1 LSSAFGYWHK
11 VVDKRVKPLVAIL
24 LLKIA
29 RYFSY
34 SDEKVAKLYKS
45 KFAKKRLIIFF
56 SEPLIAFLISLKPY
70 YFFKFLS
77 SFSILQY
84 SIFLLFL
91 FMFSSCLIVRSKI
104 LEITPN
110 YSE

>member
-1 LSSAFGYWHK
+1 MFKDSISLDDFYMDFSYSEPFYPRWSNILYRHPLEFYKVLSSAFGYWHK

-45 KFAKKRLIIFF
+45 KFAKKD
-56 SEPLIAFLISLKPY
+56 
-70 YFFKFLS
+70 
-77 SFSILQY
+77 
-84 SIFLLFL
+84 
-91 FMFSSCLIVRSKI
+91 
-104 LEITPN
+104 
-110 YSE
+110 